1 MSMILRSKRASTC
14 AGRREAAGRRSAP
27 RNQSGQRGYQP
38 STGRG
43 RTKGGTELLV
53 TRLPQLTFYNT
64 LSRSEVGRGGSIENS
79 FNSTSEFGEISMS
92 RPLRGRPSDLKRGEG
107 RGGARQYFKNVG
119 EGGREGGRA
128 ASEHAPRWN
137 VRYPISPMAL
147 PRETNDRARDRSP
160 QMKLHLS
167 RRVEAPSSCRQWPQ
181 SPAFLHLSTH
191 RDARNSEKHIAYM
204 SLVNS
209 LP

>member
-53 TRLPQLTFYNT
+53 NRLPDFVQHTVSF
-64 LSRSEVGRGGSIENS
+64 RGGWIENS

-92 RPLRGRPSDLKRGEG
+92 RPLRGRQSDLKRGEG

-167 RRVEAPSSCRQWPQ
+167 RRVEAPSSARRWPQ
-181 SPAFLHLSTH
+181 SSPVLRFSFQEVGEVKLITCSLHCS
-191 RDARNSEKHIAYM
+191 
-204 SLVNS
+204 
-209 LP
+209 